1 MLGRGFLLGVAV
13 GCVLGVY
20 VAPHLSHPTVGMGN
34 ISGSILPQMNEA
46 TAVPEKGTWPT
57 DDQAK
62 TQLFAFSKWDLKR
75 HGNGSTVSVKRCMQI
90 ADQEIACKLF
100 AQLKW
105 IDGET
110 QIEAVFQRQDGYWTM
125 IAAKNR

>member
-20 VAPHLSHPTVGMGN
+20 VAPHLGRPTVGMGN
-34 ISGSILPQMNEA
+34 ISQSILPQVNIA
-46 TAVPEKGTWPT
+46 SAALEKGTWPT
-57 DDQAK
+57 NNQAK
-62 TQLFAFSKWDLKR
+62 TQLFELSNWDLSK
-75 HGNGSTVSVKRCMQI
+75 HGNGSNVIVNRCMRI
-90 ADQEIACKLF
+90 AGKEIACELS

-105 IDGET
+105 VDGDT
-110 QIEAVFQRQDGYWTM
+110 RIEAVFQGNDGDWKI